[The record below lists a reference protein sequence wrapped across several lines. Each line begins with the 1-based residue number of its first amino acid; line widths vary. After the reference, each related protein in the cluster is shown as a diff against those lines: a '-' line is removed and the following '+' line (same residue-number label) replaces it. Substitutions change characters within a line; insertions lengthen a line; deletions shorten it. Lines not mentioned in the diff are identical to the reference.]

1 MAEKRLV
8 LLGPP
13 GAGKGTQAQWLCGA
27 LDIPHLATGD
37 MLRGAV
43 ANNTPVGQLARP
55 FMEQG
60 KLVPDDVVV
69 GVVAEAIESAKQ
81 VSSNGYV
88 LDGFP
93 RTMRQADAL
102 QKVLGK
108 RREKIDKVILINT
121 PDEVVQERLMQR
133 RSCPDPL
140 CGAVYNL
147 KSKPPKVE
155 GVCDLCGKTL
165 IMREDDRPETIRVRQ
180 QQYWH
185 DTEPLID
192 YYARKG
198 LLVEINGA
206 GSLHEVAGAIM
217 EALSKI
223 GKRHKDSVRV
233 KAIDPNEGGE
243 KTPESDEKKQPDD
256 KKQ

>member
-1 MAEKRLV
+1 
-8 LLGPP
+8 LGSP
-13 GAGKGTQAQWLCGA
+13 GAGKGTQAQWLCDA

-43 ANNTPVGQLARP
+43 ANNTEVGQQVRP

-60 KLVPDDVVV
+60 RLVPDDVVV
-69 GVVAEAIESAKQ
+69 NVVVEAIDEAKKTTP
-81 VSSNGYV
+81 NGYV

-102 QKVLGK
+102 QKVLAK
-108 RREKIDKVILINT
+108 RKEKIDKVILINT

-140 CGAVYNL
+140 CGAVYNV
-147 KSKPPKVE
+147 KSKPARTA
-155 GVCDLCGKTL
+155 GICDNCAKTL
-165 IMREDDRPETIRVRQ
+165 IVRDDDRPETIRVRQ

-192 YYARKG
+192 YYTRKG
-198 LLVEINGA
+198 LLAEINGR
-206 GSLHEVAGAIM
+206 GSLEEVAGQILIAV
-217 EALSKI
+217 SKI
-223 GKRHKDSVRV
+223 KRAANRDSVRR
-233 KAIDPNEGGE
+233 KALEPEGGGDVKDGE
-243 KTPESDEKKQPDD
+243 I
-256 KKQ
+256 